1 MTTTRQSEIRVTT
14 LPSGETVPVLGQG
27 TWNMAEESAARSD
40 EIAALRVGLDLGLTL
55 IDTAEMYADG
65 GAEELLG
72 KAIEGR
78 REEVFIVS
86 KLMPSHATR
95 SGTVRACEKSL
106 RRLGTDHLDL
116 YLLHWPGR
124 VPLKETVAGFQDLVA
139 DGKIRY
145 WGVSNFDIDDMNKLI
160 GVDGGNEVATNQV
173 LYNLKRR
180 GIEYDLHPWCA
191 SRSIPIMAYSPI
203 EQGELLRSRAV
214 LEIAKR
220 HNATAA
226 QVALAWVLRKDHV
239 IAIPKA
245 GTVEHVRQNRDALHI
260 ELSAVDLAELDSSF
274 PPPRRK
280 RPLETS

>member
-1 MTTTRQSEIRVTT
+1 MTTTRQSEVRVTT
-14 LPSGETVPVLGQG
+14 LPPGETVPILGQG
-27 TWNMAEESAARSD
+27 TWYMAEEATARSD
-40 EIAALRVGLDLGLTL
+40 EIAALRLGLDLGLTL

-65 GAEELLG
+65 GAEELVG
-72 KAIEGR
+72 EAIEGR
-78 REEVFIVS
+78 RDEVFLVS
-86 KLMPSHATR
+86 KVLPSHATR
-95 SGTVRACEKSL
+95 SGTIRACEQSL
-106 RRLGTDHLDL
+106 RRLRTDRLDL

-124 VPLKETVAGFQDLVA
+124 APLRETVAGFQDLIA

-160 GVDGGNEVATNQV
+160 RVDGGNEVATNQV

-180 GIEYDLHPWCA
+180 GIEYELLPWCA

-203 EQGELLRSRAV
+203 EQGKLLRNRAV
-214 LEIAKR
+214 LAIAKR

-226 QVALAWVLRKDHV
+226 QIALAWVLRNDHI

-245 GTVEHVRQNRDALHI
+245 GTVEHVRQNRDSLDI
-260 ELSAVDLAELDSSF
+260 ELTSLDLAALDESF

-280 RPLETS
+280 QALEVL